1 VKYLLQR
8 IGFYIFT
15 LWAALTIN
23 FFIPRLTPGDPVQAV
38 MASFGSQ
45 MDPHA
50 VESITV
56 LFGLDKHQTLW
67 QQYVAYLKQLSHG
80 DLGISFHNFPT
91 PVTSVLRQELPWTL
105 TLLGVTT
112 LLAFT
117 IGTLLGI
124 VAGWRRGGW
133 SDNLIPATTFI
144 QSIPYFFLAL
154 LAVNFLA
161 SGTGA
166 WFPPLGGYDNG
177 LQPGWN
183 GQFIG
188 SAIHHSLL
196 PALTIL
202 VTSVAGW
209 ILGMRNMMV
218 TTTAEDY
225 ITVAHAKGLSERRV
239 AFNYAARNAL
249 LPSVSGFG
257 MALGLVVSGA
267 FLVESVFSYPGIGLE
282 LVTSIG
288 QKDYP
293 MLQGIFLCVTVS
305 VLVANLLADVVY
317 VFLDPRTRKEG

>member
-15 LWAALTIN
+15 LWAAITIN

-38 MASFGSQ
+38 MASFGGQ
-45 MDPHA
+45 LDPHA
-50 VESITV
+50 IQSLTV
-56 LFGLDKHQTLW
+56 LFGLDKHQSLW
-67 QQYVAYLKQLSHG
+67 QQYTSYLAQLSHG

-91 PVTSVLRQELPWTL
+91 PVTTVLGEELPWTL

-117 IGTLLGI
+117 IGTLLG
-124 VAGWRRGGW
+124 VLAGWRRGGW
-133 SDNLIPATTFI
+133 ADNLIPATTFV

-161 SGTGA
+161 TGTDSF
-166 WFPPLGGYDNG
+166 FPSSGGYDNA
-177 LQPGWN
+177 LTPGWS

-188 SAIHHSLL
+188 SAIQHSLL

-239 AFNYAARNAL
+239 ALSYAARNAL

-267 FLVESVFSYPGIGLE
+267 FLVEAVFSYPGIGEE

-293 MLQGIFLCVTVS
+293 MLQGIFLVVTIS
-305 VLVANLLADVVY
+305 VLVANLIADIVY
-317 VFLDPRTRKEG
+317 TLLDPRTRKEG